1 MDQMACVEHDLFLS
15 GLYSNSHNI
24 IAFVLLQQQSVDPA
38 LVPLSEARVP
48 ASQQKNIFQVI
59 CQNRRHSFG
68 SKRV

>member
-1 MDQMACVEHDLFLS
+1 MDQMACVAHDLFLS

-24 IAFVLLQQQSVDPA
+24 IAFVLQQQSVDPA

-59 CQNRRHSFG
+59 CQNQRHSFC
-68 SKRV
+68 SKQV